1 MTFLARVKA
10 LFGGRQQ
17 LSDSSGFYRQ
27 GAHQLCQPPAI
38 GVGMTEDNFY
48 RSVFG
53 VADSLEEIS
62 EQQNQIASR
71 VEMELKLKDYR
82 GKAVPR
88 LPSVIPRLLRS
99 LRDPDASA
107 VDYVK
112 IINKDP
118 AMSAAV
124 LRLANSAYFNPV
136 GKRIDGIDTAVVKLG
151 IDGLR
156 SVLSAAVMQ
165 PIIQRRSPYF
175 SRFGGELWRHSLDCA
190 VACEILAKRRGLE
203 PYKAYLL
210 GLSHDIGKI
219 TVFCELCRQF
229 RSREEQVEPSFGA
242 FSPLMK
248 SFSAKLSGWVAKDW
262 ELPEEVIVA
271 LQEQVTIDHDSEVS
285 AYGHLLFQ
293 ANLAC
298 EVYACRRKGDTEMD
312 PALANELSLPQDLFV
327 TLEALAQEVEA

>member
-27 GAHQLCQPPAI
+27 GAHQLCQPLSI

-124 LRLANSAYFNPV
+124 LRLANSAYFNPA

-175 SRFGGELWRHSLDCA
+175 SRFGGKLWRHSLDCA

-229 RSREEQVEPSFGA
+229 RSREGQAEPSYGA

-248 SFSAKLSGWVAKDW
+248 SFSAKLSSWVAKDW

-298 EVYACRRKGDTEMD
+298 EVYACHRKGDTEMD

-327 TLEALAQEVEA
+327 TLEALAKEVEA